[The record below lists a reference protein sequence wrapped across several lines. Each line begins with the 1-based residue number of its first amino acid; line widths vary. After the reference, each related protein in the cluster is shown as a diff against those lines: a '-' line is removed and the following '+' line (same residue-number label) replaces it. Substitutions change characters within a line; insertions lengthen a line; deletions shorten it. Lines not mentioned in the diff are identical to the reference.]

1 MFLDELEA
9 ILMATAI
16 LLSAMCANNDGRMA
30 GANLL
35 EATPIVWSVGA
46 VALFR

>member
-1 MFLDELEA
+1 MFLDEFEA

-16 LLSAMCANNDGRMA
+16 LLSAMCANNDGRLA

-35 EATPIVWSVGA
+35 EVKPIVWNVGA
-46 VALFR
+46 AALFE